1 MAYYIKT
8 LGIKNRPVS
17 VYKERFSR
25 LILSHVCFK
34 TKEGKVAE
42 LKAGDS
48 FVVYCLKNGIKEY
61 PKGGFVAIQDVLGP
75 VYEDA
80 TLFGPAHQ
88 HVVDVQPKL
97 ISLRNGISLREVS
110 QWKHMSKRLQSA
122 LKANLQAIG
131 GLLAID
137 RSDYALFVKVF
148 SRKISEAIKVKKERQ
163 VEFKVEAEP

>member
-17 VYKERFSR
+17 IYKERFSR
-25 LILSHVCFK
+25 LVLSQVCFK
-34 TKEGKVAE
+34 TKEGKVSE
-42 LKAGDS
+42 LKEGDS

-75 VYEDA
+75 VYEDT
-80 TLFGPAHQ
+80 TLFGDSHKYI
-88 HVVDVQPKL
+88 VDVQPKL
-97 ISLRNGISLREVS
+97 ISLRNSIGLREVR
-110 QWKHMSKRLQSA
+110 QWKHKSKRLQSA

-137 RSDYALFVKVF
+137 RSDYALFVKTF
-148 SRKISEAIKVKKERQ
+148 TRKIADAVKVKKERQ
-163 VEFKVEAEP
+163 VEFNPRIEV